1 MNDAI
6 VVENVGKRFRRYHAD
21 RPSTIHEL
29 LMRGFG
35 KLAPSESFWGLREV
49 SFRIARGRMAAI
61 LGRNGAG
68 KSTLLRLIGGVGR
81 VDEGRIQVRGR
92 IRALL
97 SLGAGFHPE
106 LTGRENL
113 YINAIIG
120 GLTRREVDRRVD
132 DIIAFAELQEYMG
145 SPLRVYST
153 GMQMRL
159 AFSIAIHADPDILLI
174 DEVLAVGDMAFQ
186 HKCIDR
192 VMQLKAAGCTIVVVS
207 HDTGMAQT
215 VCDEVLWL
223 RAGRLEDQ
231 GDPRRVV
238 AKYHVDAEAASQ
250 SHLPISNTTPAG
262 IAAASDLLTYSMRSG
277 EE

>member
-49 SFRIARGRMAAI
+49 SFRIAPGRMVAI

-81 VDEGRIQVRGR
+81 VDEGSIKVRGR

-97 SLGAGFHPE
+97 TLGAGFHPE

-120 GLTRREVDRRVD
+120 GLRRREVDRQVD
-132 DIIAFAELQEYMG
+132 DIIAFAELEEYMG

-159 AFSIAIHADPDILLI
+159 AFSIAIHAQPDILLI
-174 DEVLAVGDMAFQ
+174 DEVLAVGDIAFQ
-186 HKCIDR
+186 HKCFER
-192 VMQLKAAGCTIVVVS
+192 VMQLNAAGCTIVVVS
-207 HDTGMAQT
+207 HDTGMAQNF
-215 VCDEVLWL
+215 CDEVIWL

-231 GDPRRVV
+231 GDPRIVV
-238 AKYHVDAEAASQ
+238 GRYQADAEGASL
-250 SHLPISNTTPAG
+250 SHLPIPNTTSPAT
-262 IAAASDLLTYSMRSG
+262 AASDLLAYSVQSG
-277 EE
+277 QE

>member
-6 VVENVGKRFRRYHAD
+6 VVENLGKRFRRYHAD

-49 SFRIARGRMAAI
+49 SFRIAPGRMVAI

-81 VDEGRIQVRGR
+81 IDEGRIRVRGR

-97 SLGAGFHPE
+97 TLGAGFHPE

-132 DIIAFAELQEYMG
+132 DIIAFAELEEYMG

-153 GMQMRL
+153 GMEMRL
-159 AFSIAIHADPDILLI
+159 AFSIAIHAKPDILLI
-174 DEVLAVGDMAFQ
+174 DEVLAVGDIAFQ
-186 HKCIDR
+186 HKCFDR
-192 VMQLKAAGCTIVVVS
+192 IMQLKAAGCTIIVVS
-207 HDTGMAQT
+207 HDTGMAQS
-215 VCDEVLWL
+215 VCDDVLWL

-231 GDPRRVV
+231 GNPKHVV
-238 AKYHVDAEAASQ
+238 AKYHADVEGASP
-250 SHLPISNTTPAG
+250 SHLPIANTTSATA
-262 IAAASDLLTYSMRSG
+262 IASSLLTLSMRTG
-277 EE
+277 YE